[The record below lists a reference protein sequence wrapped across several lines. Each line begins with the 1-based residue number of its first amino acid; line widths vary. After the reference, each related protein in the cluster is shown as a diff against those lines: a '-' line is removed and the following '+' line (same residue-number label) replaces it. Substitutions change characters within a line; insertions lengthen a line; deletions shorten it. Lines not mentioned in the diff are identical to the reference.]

1 MSKSDSSVLC
11 LFNGMVG
18 LTFSCDA
25 SHYMPWDEFLKMD
38 VAFWLGTV

>member
-1 MSKSDSSVLC
+1 MSKSGSPVLC